1 VSKKAFYS
9 ILALILLTSALCFL
23 IRHYSP
29 SPIAIQTNSQFPL
42 SKGQWSG
49 TEDQLSQAVLD
60 MLKPDVIFSGAY
72 LNSENSKV
80 ALLFQYYAPQNT
92 EGTPHSPRNCLPG
105 SGWIIENVTD
115 LKLNINGRE
124 IKGGRF
130 IISLENKKQAMD
142 FWYITRFGETA
153 NDYRLKLYMIAASLT
168 FRPHDVAF
176 VRVVGDGD
184 PAGLAAIADF
194 EQNFIGEVYKYLPF
208 STLK

>member
-1 VSKKAFYS
+1 VSKKAFYL
-9 ILALILLTSALCFL
+9 ILAIILLTSGLCYL

-29 SPIAIQTNSQFPL
+29 SPIAIQSDRQFPL
-42 SKGQWSG
+42 TKSQWTG
-49 TEDQLSQAVLD
+49 TEDELSQAVLD
-60 MLKPDVIFSGAY
+60 MLKPDIIFSGAY
-72 LNSENSKV
+72 RNNDNKEV

-105 SGWIIENVTD
+105 SGWIIESVSD
-115 LKLNINGRE
+115 IRLNINGRE
-124 IKGGRF
+124 IRGGRF

-168 FRPHDVAF
+168 FKPHDVAF

-184 PAGLAAIADF
+184 PAGLAALADF
-194 EQNFIGEVYKYLPF
+194 EKNFVGEVYNFLPF